1 LWIQF
6 FSDKTFLHSASSS
19 HVSKK
24 NATFKF
30 KGNEDIFT
38 LEDESTCTHTRYSPT
53 YLTQT
58 ELKNNSIIG
67 NVTQYGRIM
76 RKTRVNINSMYKVN
90 LLLNQKYGSG
100 GPHCLAMVTQK

>member
-1 LWIQF
+1 LF
-6 FSDKTFLHSASSS
+6 HSASSS

-24 NATFKF
+24 NVTKF

-38 LEDESTCTHTRYSPT
+38 LEDESTCTHTGYSPT

-58 ELKNNSIIG
+58 ELKNNSIIR

-76 RKTRVNINSMYKVN
+76 RKMRVNINSMYKSI
-90 LLLNQKYGSG
+90 YY
-100 GPHCLAMVTQK
+100 